1 LKLSE
6 ENRRILLVNL
16 HNLIAQYANM
26 TANHIQH
33 ERINQLINYPSN
45 GGLTGK
51 EKSELKKLKGNE
63 ELKSALRK
71 VLASNSADVIF
82 SLLNII
88 DGTADPDIES
98 ATWSEVMLVDFSE
111 ENEMTEMLHDE
122 FFSTYWDW
130 KEKKKM
136 NWNLDLINEED
147 E

>member
-1 LKLSE
+1 MKLSE